1 MTLGPFLDATGES
14 LILAAPP
21 SRIVSLVP
29 SVTELLFALG
39 AGDAVAGCTIYCRE
53 PAERVATI
61 TRVGGEKNPKLERIR
76 ELGADLVIANV
87 EENLRE
93 HVVTLRGWSIPVY
106 VIYPHTVAEGIR
118 LVRDLGAV
126 VGHVAEGLRME
137 ASLLD
142 ALHDARRRF
151 GGRSA
156 SRVFYP
162 IWRNPW
168 MTIGRDTYAHD
179 MLTVCGGINV
189 FAGATA
195 RYPEVTL
202 AQVAQAAPEVVLLP
216 DEPYR
221 FRQAHLADF
230 EACPD
235 LPARRDGRIHLVDG
249 KLATWYGPRI
259 AEALRELPRLL
270 AGV

>member
-1 MTLGPFLDATGES
+1 MSRPTWYPSPRWTSTRPSSCFVVRSAAPERIVPPMTRDPFVDATGES
-14 LILAAPP
+14 FTLAAAP

-39 AGDAVAGCTIYCRE
+39 AGDAVAGCTIFCTE
-53 PAERVATI
+53 PARGVAAK
-61 TRVGGEKNPKLERIR
+61 TRVGGEKNPKLELMR
-76 ELGADLVIANV
+76 ELGAVIG
-87 EENLRE
+87 
-93 HVVTLRGWSIPVY
+93 HD
-106 VIYPHTVAEGIR
+106 AEG
-118 LVRDLGAV
+118 V
-126 VGHVAEGLRME
+126 EME
-137 ASLLD
+137 AGLLD
-142 ALHDARRRF
+142 ALRDARRRLS
-151 GGRSA
+151 GRA
-156 SRVFYP
+156 FSRVFYP

-179 MLTVCGGINV
+179 MLAVCGGINV
-189 FAGATA
+189 FAQAPA

-202 AQVAQAAPEVVLLP
+202 AQVEEAAPEVVLLP

-221 FRQAHLADF
+221 FRQAHLTDF
-230 EACPD
+230 EVCPA
-235 LPARRDGRIHLVDG
+235 LPARRDGRIHFVDG

>member
-1 MTLGPFLDATGES
+1 MTRGPFVDATGES
-14 LILAAPP
+14 FTLAAAP

-39 AGDAVAGCTIYCRE
+39 AGDAVAGCTIFCTE
-53 PAERVATI
+53 PARGVAAK
-61 TRVGGEKNPKLERIR
+61 TRVGGEKNPKLELIR
-76 ELGADLVIANV
+76 ELSTDLVVANV
-87 EENLRE
+87 EENVRE
-93 HVVTLRGWSIPVY
+93 HVLTLRSWGTPVY

-118 LVRDLGAV
+118 LVRELGAV
-126 VGHVAEGLRME
+126 IGHHAEGVEME
-137 ASLLD
+137 AGLLD
-142 ALHDARRRF
+142 ALRDTRRRLS
-151 GGRSA
+151 GRA
-156 SRVFYP
+156 VSRVFYP

-189 FAGATA
+189 FAEASS

-202 AQVAQAAPEVVLLP
+202 AQVEEAAPEVVLLP

-221 FRQAHLADF
+221 FRRAHLADF
-230 EACPD
+230 EACPA

-259 AEALRELPRLL
+259 ADALRELPRLL
-270 AGV
+270 AGA